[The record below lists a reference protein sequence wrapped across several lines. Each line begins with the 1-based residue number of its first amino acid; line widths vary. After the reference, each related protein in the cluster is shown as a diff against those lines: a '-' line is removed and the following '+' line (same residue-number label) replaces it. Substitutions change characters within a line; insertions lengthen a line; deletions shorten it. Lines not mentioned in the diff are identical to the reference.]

1 MLILKSKHYN
11 NIMSWGLV
19 FEATTR
25 ENPKMV
31 DHACRDL
38 EWRSGLQA
46 HHVVFQENLKEK
58 EVKQTA

>member
-1 MLILKSKHYN
+1 
-11 NIMSWGLV
+11 MSWGLV